1 MSSWLLNDSR
11 DGGEGREAERMRA
24 FSEREERR
32 GACMAKKVESWWAAL
47 PPPPPVSTTVRIL
60 RNFALAS
67 AFVNRGGGPDRT
79 SNGFVFGMSDVK

>member
-1 MSSWLLNDSR
+1 
-11 DGGEGREAERMRA
+11 MRA

-32 GACMAKKVESWWAAL
+32 ACRAVCMAKKVESWWAAL

>member
-1 MSSWLLNDSR
+1 MIP
-11 DGGEGREAERMRA
+11 GTAGREAAERMRA

-47 PPPPPVSTTVRIL
+47 PPPVSTTVRIL

-67 AFVNRGGGPDRT
+67 TFA
-79 SNGFVFGMSDVK
+79 SA

>member
-1 MSSWLLNDSR
+1 MIP
-11 DGGEGREAERMRA
+11 GTAGREAAERMRA

-47 PPPPPVSTTVRIL
+47 PPPERSTTVRIL

-67 AFVNRGGGPDRT
+67 NFA
-79 SNGFVFGMSDVK
+79 SA